1 MSSRSRP
8 YKKASL
14 LVKDIEKFL
23 IKHATTFGL
32 QGSRI
37 SHYFEMGCYND
48 VVKFYEKNGF
58 TVSPQNLKG
67 TQFHYKISAH
77 GDPDNFSHFAVSKA
91 LGDKV
96 YEFEIH
102 HNLSLECPYE
112 SEIFYTADISVINKG
127 SIVRTRPETYAKKRS
142 FCRGFNLQTFFE
154 VKHISP
160 FPELLFSFVG
170 LPENILMNE
179 NRNPEVR
186 HLAPSL
192 LMSGRANFHG
202 EKIRKYLEGKYN
214 VNIIFNIFGTPSV
227 IYSSTYPKKKIGTV
241 DTTFAPHHPRSIQC
255 T

>member
-1 MSSRSRP
+1 MSRRSQP
-8 YKKASL
+8 YKKASSL
-14 LVKDIEKFL
+14 IRDIEKFL
-23 IKHATTFGL
+23 TKHSATL
-32 QGSRI
+32 KSQGSRI

-67 TQFHYKISAH
+67 TQFRYKISAH
-77 GDPDNFSHFAVSKA
+77 GDPDNFSHFVVSKV

-96 YEFEIH
+96 YEFEVH
-102 HNLSLECPYE
+102 HNLSLECPHE

-127 SIVRTRPETYAKKRS
+127 SIVRISPETYTQKRS
-142 FCRGFNLQTFFE
+142 CCKGKDLQTFFE
-154 VKHISP
+154 VKHMAP

-170 LPENILMNE
+170 IPENILSKE
-179 NRNPEVR
+179 NRNVAVQ

-202 EKIRKYLEGKYN
+202 EKIKNYLEGKYD

-227 IYSSTYPKKKIGTV
+227 IYSNRYPKKRIGTV
-241 DTTFAPHHPRSIQC
+241 DNPITH
-255 T
+255 